1 MAHIAF
7 SRWRWP
13 WGLCVCVVAWPPAQA
28 AKPPQ
33 ARRGEPIESVVYLT
47 QPPLCPGVAQPKR
60 KARSN
65 DVAQET
71 KAHPPPPALKCAP
84 FFFFF
89 LRVKPSACLTLI
101 PRRLL
106 SSLLF
111 SSLLL
116 TKRQRLVSFA
126 LSLAAPPPHSAAV
139 GCSLARSLLPTGW
152 LAGRPTR
159 SIERDRRV
167 VGYYVL

>member
-1 MAHIAF
+1 MG
-7 SRWRWP
+7 P
-13 WGLCVCVVAWPPAQA
+13 VCVCVWWPGSRRRR
-28 AKPPQ
+28 PPKQ
-33 ARRGEPIESVVYLT
+33 PSHRRRGEPIESVVYLT

-71 KAHPPPPALKCAP
+71 KPHPPPPALKCAP

-111 SSLLL
+111 FLQKGSGSFRLLCRWL
-116 TKRQRLVSFA
+116 RR
-126 LSLAAPPPHSAAV
+126 
-139 GCSLARSLLPTGW
+139 LPTLPPSVAPSCPPAGW
-152 LAGRPTR
+152 PAGRRGR
-159 SIERDRRV
+159 SREIVASSVITYSD
-167 VGYYVL
+167 